1 MPGNAPGESD
11 RDPISRERVL
21 PAGGRKTSEVDEDLV
36 ARRNREADQS
46 AIPADPCGLPRTGP
60 VRDVGRSEGLRKKSL
75 QSTAI
80 EAAGT
85 AQSEEERDAKEEAK
99 PVKESSEDSQ
109 PRQGAGGGGGGA
121 EAERPVPAGIG
132 GEGWGGVLQDGDEVE
147 EFEGEGTRASRPRWQ
162 GRGEKLHEDAGWIT
176 DKISARNDDGDLCVQ
191 ECIELSSSGLEME
204 APEAAGTASTAAAT
218 ILFPAISPGDP
229 SEGVAKLGRVILE
242 GAEGG
247 DEYSSDEFD
256 DEEHGEFEGYGSVRF
271 HQVLA

>member
-1 MPGNAPGESD
+1 MPGNTPGESD
-11 RDPISRERVL
+11 RDPIARERVL
-21 PAGGRKTSEVDEDLV
+21 PAGGRKASEVDEDPF
-36 ARRNREADQS
+36 ARRHREADQS
-46 AIPADPCGLPRTGP
+46 AIPPDPCGLPRTEP
-60 VRDVGRSEGLRKKSL
+60 VGDVGGSEGLRKEPL
-75 QSTAI
+75 QSTAV

-85 AQSEEERDAKEEAK
+85 AQSEEEGDAEEEAK
-99 PVKESSEDSQ
+99 PAKGSSEDNK
-109 PRQGAGGGGGGA
+109 PRQGAGGAGGGA

-132 GEGWGGVLQDGDEVE
+132 GEGWGGALQDGDRVE
-147 EFEGEGTRASRPRWQ
+147 GFEGEGTRASRPRWQ
-162 GRGEKLHEDAGWIT
+162 GRGEKLHEDAGWIP
-176 DKISARNDDGDLCVQ
+176 DKIRARNDNGDLCVQ
-191 ECIELSSSGLEME
+191 ECIELSSSGLETE

-256 DEEHGEFEGYGSVRF
+256 DEEHDEFEEYGSIRF